1 MNVLFRD
8 FESLLTKELDS
19 FLRREERDFVYLDI
33 YFVLISF
40 K

>member
-19 FLRREERDFVYLDI
+19 FFEERGEGFCLFGHLLCTNFI
-33 YFVLISF
+33 
-40 K
+40 